1 MGTGDMTIRS
11 AVFAFLDQHSE
22 PFTFSADGMV
32 YIAMKYTKLD
42 DVRRKHVMRCVRQY
56 CEISGATVRRI
67 RGSFGYR
74 FTPGVK
80 ISGAIVD

>member
-1 MGTGDMTIRS
+1 MTIRA
-11 AVFAFLDQHSE
+11 AVFAFLDQHGA
-22 PFTFSADGMV
+22 PFTFSTDGLV

-42 DVRRKHVMRCVRQY
+42 DVRRKHVMRCVREY
-56 CEISGATVRRI
+56 CEISGATVQRI

-74 FTPGVK
+74 FTHGVK